1 MPWVIGL
8 AAGFGSAF
16 AKPLTE
22 LVLTKAVQL
31 TAGEECV
38 NCNSIITALMEET
51 KNRVAHSLWHKTA
64 PSLHRQDCI
73 EEDGQP
79 AIADVHIHTNI
90 NYTQDGKVRHHL

>member
-1 MPWVIGL
+1 
-8 AAGFGSAF
+8 
-16 AKPLTE
+16 
-22 LVLTKAVQL
+22 
-31 TAGEECV
+31 
-38 NCNSIITALMEET
+38 MEET